1 MAAQPGTGVYVIS
14 SVLAV
19 VLWCR
24 ERDSVHAFI
33 PSKSFSHEQRPVK
46 SFQLAY
52 LLTFTLTVTKVL
64 KVTQTHRVI
73 DPLQLVK
80 NL

>member
-14 SVLAV
+14 SILAV
-19 VLWCR
+19 VLWCH

-33 PSKSFSHEQRPVK
+33 PSKSFSHEQRLVK

>member
-14 SVLAV
+14 TILAV
-19 VLWCR
+19 VLWCC

-33 PSKSFSHEQRPVK
+33 PSKFFGYEQRLVK

-52 LLTFTLTVTKVL
+52 LLTFTLTVTVRQRFSKSP
-64 KVTQTHRVI
+64 KRTE
-73 DPLQLVK
+73 
-80 NL
+80 